1 MTAKRVLI
9 SIDERL
15 LARIDESVARR
26 GLTRSG
32 YIAQLASHDLEA
44 QTGPGNRPEVS
55 DALRA
60 VDDLFSE

>member
-15 LARIDESVARR
+15 LERIDESVARR

-32 YIAQLASHDLEA
+32 YLAQLASADLESGR
-44 QTGPGNRPEVS
+44 GPGGEAAVASN
-55 DALRA
+55 LRQ
-60 VDDLFSE
+60 VEDLFTE